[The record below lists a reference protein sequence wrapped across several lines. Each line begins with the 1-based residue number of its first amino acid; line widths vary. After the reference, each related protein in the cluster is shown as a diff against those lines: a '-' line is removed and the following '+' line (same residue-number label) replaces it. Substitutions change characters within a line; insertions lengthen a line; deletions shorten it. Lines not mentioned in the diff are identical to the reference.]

1 MEKLVSGAMATRH
14 ALVSAA
20 LRLFG
25 EHGYDS
31 VSTRQIADVADANIG
46 SIAYHFGGKPG
57 LRTACAQ
64 YVVGAITEALAP
76 DFPETLPADL
86 PPEEASRMFIGM
98 LTTFVTHAAEQADAD
113 EIFTFIMR
121 EMVRPGEVVQHL
133 CRETIGPVHD
143 RLCEL
148 FAIATGRSIASDNV
162 SVIVFSMMGQ
172 AMYFRMSKP
181 VITQKMQWDDIGP
194 QEAEAI
200 VEVLKVNLQ
209 ALLDY
214 YRKSAGEISETRR
227 IVAGL

>member
-1 MEKLVSGAMATRH
+1 MEKLVSGALATRH

-57 LRTACAQ
+57 LRTACAH

-76 DFPETLPADL
+76 DFPETLPAGL
-86 PPEEASRMFIGM
+86 TPEDASKMFIGM
-98 LTTFVTHAAEQADAD
+98 LTTFVTHATQHDDAD

-121 EMVRPGEVVQHL
+121 EMVRPGEVMQQL
-133 CRETIGPVHD
+133 CRETIGPVHK

-148 FAIATGRSIASDNV
+148 FAVATGRTEVTDNV

-181 VITQKMQWDDIGP
+181 VITQQMQWDDIGP
-194 QEAEAI
+194 EEADSI
-200 VEVLKVNLQ
+200 VEVLKINLQ

-214 YRKSAGEISETRR
+214 YRNSVGEIPEVRCA
-227 IVAGL
+227 VAGL